1 MDPVS
6 MATLLKKHGITAL
19 LCLCVVW
26 LNNRMLKQDEKIE
39 RVEQRLYEC
48 LQESAYKNQD
58 MNLKERWQSK
68 TPDFWKKVQ
77 KIGIAFGVIGGAI
90 IAAPVALPAAL
101 ITAGGYMIAV
111 GSVTATLSQL
121 TKEDAAK

>member
-6 MATLLKKHGITAL
+6 MATLLKKLFKHL
-19 LCLCVVW
+19 
-26 LNNRMLKQDEKIE
+26 LKQSSPK
-39 RVEQRLYEC
+39 
-48 LQESAYKNQD
+48 KQD